1 MLSEE
6 NRASQNNSMTPEII
20 EGIESVIKDLRRAA
34 DYVFGAR
41 VHIKE
46 IRSGDFIRGCDG
58 VEVSAETHEGLRL
71 ALEEL
76 LREAHKTAHESGFG
90 G

>member
-6 NRASQNNSMTPEII
+6 TRASQNNSMTPEII

-34 DYVFGAR
+34 DCVFGAR

-58 VEVSAETHEGLRL
+58 VEVSASTHEELQL

-76 LREAHKTAHESGFG
+76 VKEMNRVVSEAGFG
-90 G
+90 D